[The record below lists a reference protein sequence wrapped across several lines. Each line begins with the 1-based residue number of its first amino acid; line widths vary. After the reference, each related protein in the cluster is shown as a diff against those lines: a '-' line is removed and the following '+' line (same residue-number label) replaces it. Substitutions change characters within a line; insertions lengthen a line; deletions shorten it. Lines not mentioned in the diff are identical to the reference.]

1 MKTKTL
7 AAAATALSVLAI
19 ITWLSASSQ
28 GREKTYE
35 LRPEIT
41 LPEYRTDA
49 ARAID
54 AYERLTERYMQLNE
68 QNLIRI
74 STDIRQINQ
83 KLNSIDIKLTELSA
97 KIAEIEK
104 TLGIENP
111 KPADENTAAPQKQ
124 QKTGKEP
131 LQPQ

>member
-7 AAAATALSVLAI
+7 AAAATALLAFAI
-19 ITWLSASSQ
+19 ITWLAASSR
-28 GREKTYE
+28 GEEKTYE

-54 AYERLTERYMQLNE
+54 AYERLSERYMQLTE

-74 STDIRQINQ
+74 STGIRQINR
-83 KLNSIDIKLTELSA
+83 KLNSIDSKLTELAA
-97 KIAEIEK
+97 KIAEMEK
-104 TLGIENP
+104 TLGTENP

-131 LQPQ
+131 LPPK